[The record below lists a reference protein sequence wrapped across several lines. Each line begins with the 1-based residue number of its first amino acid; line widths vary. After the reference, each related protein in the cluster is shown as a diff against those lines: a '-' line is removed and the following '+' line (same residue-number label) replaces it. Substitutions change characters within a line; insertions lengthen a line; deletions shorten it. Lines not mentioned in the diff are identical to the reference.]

1 MEIVSL
7 LLKAGADPNIVDK
20 VCQCYVYGVPA
31 ENNTLGELD
40 GHVHCTEGLVPLWLS
55 LILGNQRLM
64 GKAKLDFACYQ
75 EYIRRESIELC
86 VNKHCVQYN
95 MTCIM

>member
-20 VCQCYVYGVPA
+20 VCQYSCFVSGVPA

-40 GHVHCTEGLVPLWLS
+40 GHVHCTEGLVPLCLS
-55 LILGNQRLM
+55 FILGNQYLM
-64 GKAKLDFACYQ
+64 GKAKLDFTCYQ
-75 EYIRRESIELC
+75 E
-86 VNKHCVQYN
+86 H
-95 MTCIM
+95 IM